1 VSLIHRNRT
10 IGAQS
15 DQTDAQRY
23 SNMILEEAIR
33 RSVMEA
39 AQQGLKA
46 SSILAEKIPTIAAEL
61 ERVVTDPASSLE
73 DKLRSSEI
81 LAKILSRTVALEN
94 GLRRRAVANAEDRG
108 RKARLELR
116 KAERE
121 EKKLKRQAKI
131 DAQLAEAKREL
142 EESQ

>member
-1 VSLIHRNRT
+1 MSLIHRNRT

-94 GLRRRAVANAEDRG
+94 GLRRRAVARLEDKG

-116 KAERE
+116 KQAIAERKA
-121 EKKLKRQAKI
+121 KKHAKI
-131 DAQLAEAKREL
+131 EAQLEEARRQIEGSK
-142 EESQ
+142 

>member
-94 GLRRRAVANAEDRG
+94 GLGEG
-108 RKARLELR
+108 L
-116 KAERE
+116 
-121 EKKLKRQAKI
+121 
-131 DAQLAEAKREL
+131 
-142 EESQ
+142 